1 MPRGTR
7 WRENKVVPGR
17 VAAISAKDTDRNPRV
32 TPRPAQ
38 GPAHATV
45 NLLAPSVH
53 CSLLSVA
60 RPSSTFHPLAFLSSF
75 HPPLFT
81 FPTFPSLAPLL
92 SFFFSSLFIPD
103 SRPRILSSASRRN
116 EGERE
121 RGEWHAPRHRRQTRR
136 PKCKRVISKDA
147 GFVEP
152 NRSRGHYLSRF
163 LSSLRKRRERGREF
177 VPVAKEARGI
187 ICVRACACVY
197 TCVSRVCAS
206 TGSAKLCRFLFPS
219 FSWNEQRS
227 TQFVRAFKSLM
238 RGEREFPPLRKAA
251 KGGATRK

>member
-92 SFFFSSLFIPD
+92 SFFFLSFYSRFPTENSLLGFETK
-103 SRPRILSSASRRN
+103 RRR
-116 EGERE
+116 ERE
-121 RGEWHAPRHRRQTRR
+121 RRVACASSQAPNTPTEMQTRHLEGR
-136 PKCKRVISKDA
+136 RIRRAESFAWTLSLSFSFFSPKTEREGENSFLWRRKRV
-147 GFVEP
+147 E
-152 NRSRGHYLSRF
+152 
-163 LSSLRKRRERGREF
+163 
-177 VPVAKEARGI
+177 
-187 ICVRACACVY
+187 
-197 TCVSRVCAS
+197 
-206 TGSAKLCRFLFPS
+206 
-219 FSWNEQRS
+219 
-227 TQFVRAFKSLM
+227 
-238 RGEREFPPLRKAA
+238 
-251 KGGATRK
+251 

>member
-92 SFFFSSLFIPD
+92 SFFFSLFLFPIPD
-103 SRPRILSSASRRN
+103 REFSPRLRD
-116 EGERE
+116 ETKERE
-121 RGEWHAPRHRRQTRR
+121 REASGMRLVTGAKHADRNANASSRRTPDSSSRIV
-136 PKCKRVISKDA
+136 RVDIISLV
-147 GFVEP
+147 FFL
-152 NRSRGHYLSRF
+152 LSENG
-163 LSSLRKRRERGREF
+163 ERGREF